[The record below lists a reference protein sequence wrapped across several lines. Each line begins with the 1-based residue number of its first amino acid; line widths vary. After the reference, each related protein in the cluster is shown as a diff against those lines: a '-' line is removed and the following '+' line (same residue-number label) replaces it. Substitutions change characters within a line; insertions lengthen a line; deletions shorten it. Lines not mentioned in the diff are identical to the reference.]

1 MHVFSWVHVPLI
13 LNPLP
18 SEGSFKVSYVG
29 VCTFKVII
37 PYVPYQS
44 TRIFWSLHSKFISD
58 SILTYPGYTVQLYMY
73 ESYVHVIMWHV
84 CCTCTNV
91 HVYSTCRMYMYMY
104 MYRMYVLHVCT
115 CMYTYM
121 YYVCMYLNTWSRS
134 IPTCIQL
141 CNMYPVWSN
150 CQQLNLLQYALDQY
164 NVDPLVLSL

>member
-1 MHVFSWVHVPLI
+1 MHVFSCVHVPLI

-58 SILTYPGYTVQLYMY
+58 SILTYMYTVQLYMY

-115 CMYTYM
+115 CMYTYICIV
-121 YYVCMYLNTWSRS
+121 YVCTWIPGVVRS
-134 IPTCIQL
+134 LRVYSCVTCIL
-141 CNMYPVWSN
+141 CEAIVNN
-150 CQQLNLLQYALDQY
+150 
-164 NVDPLVLSL
+164 